1 MLRTGTKWLG
11 IGGALVALAAC
22 GSPQSQQAREPGA
35 EPEASD
41 TRPADEAVFDEGFEQ
56 GDAGEWTESE
66 PEAPE
71 GQERAE
77 EDPGI
82 E

>member
-1 MLRTGTKWLG
+1 MMRIGIKWLG
-11 IGGALVALAAC
+11 IGGAIVGLASC
-22 GSPQSQQAREPGA
+22 GSPQSQQAGEPGA
-35 EPEASD
+35 QTEANE

-66 PEAPE
+66 PEAPA
-71 GQERAE
+71 GQESAE
-77 EDPGI
+77 DDPGI